1 MDEVT
6 EYRKCPN
13 CGKNIKADA
22 TLCGYCWTK
31 STPSVVRNIAHASSV
46 RLNPLETPSDRSST
60 SSDLRLTLPEEA
72 RRGAGYEFHES
83 RYAALHAVGSAY
95 AFLGWLVIIG
105 GILFGIVSVGLASRE
120 GGFRAGVVAGIASVL
135 GAIVLGLPMLAFRD
149 VIRWMFDLQGHA
161 RRSEELLNRL
171 TGGR

>member
-1 MDEVT
+1 MDEVA

-13 CGKNIKADA
+13 CGKDIKADA
-22 TLCGYCWTK
+22 TLCGHCWTK
-31 STPSVVRNIAHASSV
+31 STPSVVRNRAHAS
-46 RLNPLETPSDRSST
+46 RAGLNPLEAPADHSST
-60 SSDLRLTLPEEA
+60 SSNLSLTLPEEA
-72 RRGAGYEFHES
+72 KRGAGYEFNES

-105 GILFGIVSVGLASRE
+105 GILIGIVSVGLASRE
-120 GGFRAGVVAGIASVL
+120 GGFSAGVLAGIVSVL

-171 TGGR
+171 TGGH